1 MPEIRLNSILTPP
14 ARTAQIQTSSQKAQ
28 NTKTSFSS
36 ILSDAL
42 DSTQTVK
49 FSKHAQ
55 TRLESR
61 NIALNESDIEKLE
74 GAVDAVSQKGVQDSL
89 VLMNGLAFIVSVP
102 DRTVVTAMPVSEAS
116 SNVFTNIDGAVIA

>member
-14 ARTAQIQTSSQKAQ
+14 VGTAQIQTSSQKTQ

-36 ILSDAL
+36 ILNDAL
-42 DSTQTVK
+42 NSTQTVK

>member
-1 MPEIRLNSILTPP
+1 MSEIRFNSILTPP
-14 ARTAQIQTSSQKAQ
+14 VGSSRTVSSKQAEN

-36 ILSDAL
+36 ILNDAL
-42 DSTQTVK
+42 NDAQPIK

-55 TRLESR
+55 IRLESR
-61 NIALNESDIEKLE
+61 NIGLEKSDIEKLE
-74 GAVDAVSQKGVQDSL
+74 GAVDAASQKGVQDSL

-116 SNVFTNIDGAVIA
+116 SSVFTNIDGAVIA